1 MVTGVRE
8 RSSIRS
14 MTFQKNLLGLVVPE
28 PCSSWCCA
36 ETPAAAMQIARA
48 TSRVAAVERGMASC
62 VLGGSGDG
70 LEKACERARGM
81 SLDRRVSSFDGKPA
95 GESGARAPAADVFRS
110 ISRRRFEADALFDR
124 TFSVT
129 GNARKSPRAKPPDV
143 SRTPGIFSFPR
154 FFEPRQPGRLERR
167 RKRRERGCIHWC
179 APERRTN
186 ARDGFEAHHQGAPG
200 ACARR
205 APRRSPRSRP
215 RRTPRRF
222 SGESARRAKRSDG
235 EAWRGVPRFEAPRK
249 RPADLTATVAAGP
262 RPSEPTDH
270 DPPRV
275 PHPQQDLQKDPPT
288 SCSAGPRA
296 DDDIFHWDA
305 TIIGPSD
312 SPYQGGLFF
321 VAIHVRLPSR
331 PATTRPARTRPR
343 ARERARSK
351 LRRAIGAG
359 LSLDP
364 PRRGSSASPE
374 AFFASDLAARNRV
387 VFSPARAGTRRRA
400 LAFFFRKKQSATVP
414 SPRASP
420 P

>member
-70 LEKACERARGM
+70 LEKACERARGV
-81 SLDRRVSSFDGKPA
+81 SLDRQVSSFDGKPA
-95 GESGARAPAADVFRS
+95 GESGARAPAAEVLRS

-129 GNARKSPRAKPPDV
+129 GNARKSRRAKPPDV
-143 SRTPGIFSFPR
+143 SRTTPPLYSRFFRR
-154 FFEPRQPGRLERR
+154 FFEPRQPKRLERR
-167 RKRRERGCIHWC
+167 RPERGCIHWC

-222 SGESARRAKRSDG
+222 SGQSARRAKRSDG

-270 DPPRV
+270 DPPCD

-343 ARERARSK
+343 ARERARWK

-387 VFSPARAGTRRRA
+387 LRVFAGTRGHATTFARV
-400 LAFFFRKKQSATVP
+400 FFAKSKA
-414 SPRASP
+414 P
-420 P
+420 PP

>member
-1 MVTGVRE
+1 M
-8 RSSIRS
+8 
-14 MTFQKNLLGLVVPE
+14 
-28 PCSSWCCA
+28 
-36 ETPAAAMQIARA
+36 
-48 TSRVAAVERGMASC
+48 
-62 VLGGSGDG
+62 GGSGDG
-70 LEKACERARGM
+70 LEKACERARGV

-95 GESGARAPAADVFRS
+95 GESGARAPAAEVLRS

-129 GNARKSPRAKPPDV
+129 GNARKSRRAKPPDV
-143 SRTPGIFSFPR
+143 SRTPPLRRRFFRR
-154 FFEPRQPGRLERR
+154 FFEPRQPKETREEETRTGLHTLVRARATDER
-167 RKRRERGCIHWC
+167 
-179 APERRTN
+179 
-186 ARDGFEAHHQGAPG
+186 
-200 ACARR
+200 
-205 APRRSPRSRP
+205 PRWLRSASPRSSRCVC
-215 RRTPRRF
+215 TPCASALASIAPASHAAAVFRAVR
-222 SGESARRAKRSDG
+222 ARRAKRSDG

-270 DPPRV
+270 DPPRD

-343 ARERARSK
+343 ARERARWK

-387 VFSPARAGTRRRA
+387 LRVFAGTRGHATTFARV
-400 LAFFFRKKQSATVP
+400 FFAKSQA
-414 SPRASP
+414 P
-420 P
+420 PP

>member
-143 SRTPGIFSFPR
+143 SRTPSLRRLAIFSTLLRAAPTKETREEEEATRTGLYTLVRARATDERPR
-154 FFEPRQPGRLERR
+154 WLRSASPRSSR
-167 RKRRERGCIHWC
+167 CVC
-179 APERRTN
+179 APC
-186 ARDGFEAHHQGAPG
+186 ASALASIAPASHAAAVFRG
-200 ACARR
+200 VRASRETKRWRGVARR
-205 APRRSPRSRP
+205 AAFRGASE
-215 RRTPRRF
+215 TPRGPHRDL
-222 SGESARRAKRSDG
+222 RRG
-235 EAWRGVPRFEAPRK
+235 
-249 RPADLTATVAAGP
+249 
-262 RPSEPTDH
+262 
-270 DPPRV
+270 
-275 PHPQQDLQKDPPT
+275 
-288 SCSAGPRA
+288 
-296 DDDIFHWDA
+296 
-305 TIIGPSD
+305 
-312 SPYQGGLFF
+312 
-321 VAIHVRLPSR
+321 
-331 PATTRPARTRPR
+331 ATTERT
-343 ARERARSK
+343 
-351 LRRAIGAG
+351 
-359 LSLDP
+359 D
-364 PRRGSSASPE
+364 
-374 AFFASDLAARNRV
+374 
-387 VFSPARAGTRRRA
+387 
-400 LAFFFRKKQSATVP
+400 
-414 SPRASP
+414 
-420 P
+420 